1 MTVNNDDPFA
11 IPEEEEYQYSGEHYA
26 QAAPNKTSSANWLAN
41 PIIRAV
47 IVMVGFGLLV
57 FVGTRVADYVHHR
70 GQQTAST
77 EQKDIAVPSLD
88 EAQQQ
93 AGNSDKA
100 DDGASDDALAQQQ
113 QQLLAEQQQR
123 DAQTHQRMQ
132 ALQQKNQD
140 LGKQV
145 DAMERA
151 LKNSNAA
158 VSQMQQTMSTM
169 NESLSKLQAQ
179 FEKQNKPK
187 QKQQHE
193 HKQPPPPDYTVQA
206 VIPGRAWLRSDKGDT
221 ITVIQGDKVTG
232 YGVVKNIDPQQG
244 SVKTSSGKVF
254 EFGMN
259 NA

>member
-1 MTVNNDDPFA
+1 MTMNNDDPFA
-11 IPEEEEYQYSGEHYA
+11 IPEDEEYQYSGEHYA
-26 QAAPNKTSSANWLAN
+26 QAAPNKAAATNWLAN

-47 IVMVGFGLLV
+47 VVMVGFGLLV

-70 GQQTAST
+70 GQKTAST
-77 EQKDIAVPSLD
+77 EQQDIAIPSID
-88 EAQQQ
+88 QSQQQ
-93 AGNSDKA
+93 ADNNDKTDNQA
-100 DDGASDDALAQQQ
+100 TDDALAKQQ

-123 DAQTHQRMQ
+123 DAQAHQRMQ
-132 ALQQKNQD
+132 ALQQQNQN

-145 DAMERA
+145 DAMEQA

-169 NESLSKLQAQ
+169 NESLAKLQAQ

-187 QKQQHE
+187 QKQHHE

-232 YGVVKNIDPQQG
+232 YGVVNSIDPQQG